1 MDFCSW
7 IDKLNENYTPLR
19 PTGELGMIL
28 KRKKDKHSEKDELG
42 EKDKLNETKDEH
54 GEKNK
59 LNDIGIAFIRGGVV
73 AVVATWEAYVQALL
87 KEAFDILIRFG
98 SGPQQ
103 SLEALSKIWPQ
114 CRTII
119 QNQYKGKVDNK
130 PADVRAYDLLLLEDQ
145 TKEKVWMK
153 LLDTHCQNV
162 LGKTIV
168 PIFSKDSK
176 SKSVDVL
183 FRELFEDEEENCSL
197 SELIVE
203 SDNFQFTII
212 SPTCKIFLTK
222 TDVKSSIAALYNLSR
237 FYYGLRCALV
247 HGSKEI
253 TLQGVL
259 LAFPKHA
266 DEFELPDGPYIERAK
281 NYYTSIYIW
290 IKKYGRDIWLYYR
303 DFVNITRFYKTA
315 ARCLMMAVA
324 MRLYKITKKSF
335 RCGVLFHHEYC
346 MEVSTSDLNELQ
358 NYSMRIIII
367 IVNLCKNNNNEKHLE
382 SA

>member
-1 MDFCSW
+1 MDSCSSYNDFCSW
-7 IDKLNENYTPLR
+7 INKLWKDYTPLR
-19 PTGELGMIL
+19 PTGELGTIL
-28 KRKKDKHSEKDELG
+28 KRKKDE
-42 EKDKLNETKDEH
+42 LNETKDEH
-54 GEKNK
+54 SEEKK
-59 LNDIGIAFIRGGVV
+59 LNDTGIVFIRGGVV

-87 KEAFDILIRFG
+87 KEAFDILIRSG

-103 SLEALSKIWPQ
+103 SLEALSTIWPQ
-114 CRTII
+114 CQTIV
-119 QNQYKGKVDNK
+119 QNQYKRKVDNK
-130 PADVRAYDLLLLEDQ
+130 PQEVRAYDLLLLEDK

-153 LLDTHCQNV
+153 LLHTHCQNV

-176 SKSVDVL
+176 ESKSVDNL
-183 FRELFEDEEENCSL
+183 FRELFEDKEQNCSL

-203 SDNFQFTII
+203 SDNFKFTII
-212 SPTCKIFLTK
+212 SPTCTIFLKK

-259 LAFPKHA
+259 REFPEHA
-266 DEFELPDGPYIERAK
+266 DEFELPDGLDIKRAK

-303 DFVNITRFYKTA
+303 DFVNIIRFYKEA

-324 MRLYKITKKSF
+324 MRLYKITKKSVQIW
-335 RCGVLFHHEYC
+335 GV
-346 MEVSTSDLNELQ
+346 VPS
-358 NYSMRIIII
+358 
-367 IVNLCKNNNNEKHLE
+367 
-382 SA
+382 